1 MSTKKGRIERSKKKE
16 GTVGGAQKPS
26 WIADKENQRKWNAEP
41 SWAPREA
48 SYQPAVFLELS

>member
-1 MSTKKGRIERSKKKE
+1 MSTEKGRIERSKKKE

-41 SWAPREA
+41 SWAPEKLLINQQY
-48 SYQPAVFLELS
+48 SSN